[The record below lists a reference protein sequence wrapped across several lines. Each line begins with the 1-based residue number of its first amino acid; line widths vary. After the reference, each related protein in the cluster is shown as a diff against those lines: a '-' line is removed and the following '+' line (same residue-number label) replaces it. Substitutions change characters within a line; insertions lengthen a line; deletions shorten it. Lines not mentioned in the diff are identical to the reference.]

1 MKRWVWALKADLH
14 VHSHYSDGSDSVRE
28 VLQRAKAAGVKLISF
43 VDHDT
48 VAGWPEIRAIS
59 KEYDIQAVPGI
70 EISAYDFKR
79 KRKVH
84 ILGYAYNPDAL
95 HIKPLCG
102 KLLERRHHHSLWQI
116 EQIQAA
122 GYELDAGAVIA
133 SALPSKTVYKQHIMK
148 GLTDADYSSLEYQQ
162 LYKLLFKG
170 QGPASGD
177 IDYIDAF
184 EAVEAIKA
192 DGGLAVVAH
201 PGQLDSYDL
210 IPELVEAGLGGIER
224 NHMDHSAEDHLKVE
238 ELAEKYNLV
247 MTGGTDYH
255 GRFGSFIEVG
265 DIAGPIAVNSFKS
278 L

>member
-1 MKRWVWALKADLH
+1 MLALKADLH
-14 VHSHYSDGSDSVRE
+14 VHSHYSDGSDSVE
-28 VLQRAKAAGVKLISF
+28 AVLERAKTAGVEAISF

-48 VAGWPEIRAIS
+48 VAGWPEIQALSTAHGI
-59 KEYDIQAVPGI
+59 KAVPGI

-84 ILGYAYNPDAL
+84 ILGYEYNPDAS
-95 HIKPLCG
+95 HIKPLCD

-116 EQIQAA
+116 EQIKAA
-122 GYELDAGAVIA
+122 GYELDAEAVIA
-133 SALPSKTVYKQHIMK
+133 SALPSRTVYKQHIMK
-148 GLTDADYSSLEYQQ
+148 ELTDADYSSQEYQQ
-162 LYKLLFKG
+162 IYKRLFKG

-184 EAVEAIKA
+184 DAVKAIKA
-192 DGGLAVVAH
+192 DGGLAVIAH

-210 IPELVEAGLGGIER
+210 IPELVEAGLDGIER
-224 NHMDHSAEDHLKVE
+224 NHMDHSTEDHQRVE
-238 ELAEKYNLV
+238 KLADEYKLV

-255 GRFGSFIEVG
+255 GAFGTSVEIGNISSPV
-265 DIAGPIAVNSFKS
+265 AVNNFKS

>member
-1 MKRWVWALKADLH
+1 MKKWVSALKADLH
-14 VHSHYSDGSDSVRE
+14 VHSHYSDGSDSVE
-28 VLQRAKAAGVKLISF
+28 DVLRRARASGVEAISF

-48 VAGWPEIRAIS
+48 VAGWPEI
-59 KEYDIQAVPGI
+59 KELAAEFGIQAIPGI

-79 KRKVH
+79 NRKVH
-84 ILGYAYNPDAL
+84 ILGYQYNPEAIN
-95 HIKPLCG
+95 IKPLCNM
-102 KLLERRHHHSLWQI
+102 LLKKRHRHSLLQI

-122 GYELDAGAVIA
+122 GFGLDAEAVIA
-133 SALPSKTVYKQHIMK
+133 SALPSRTVYKQHIMK
-148 GLTDADYSSLEYQQ
+148 GLTDADYSSQEYRQ
-162 LYKLLFKG
+162 LYKSLFKG

-184 EAVEAIKA
+184 EAVKAIKA

-210 IPELVEAGLGGIER
+210 IPELIRAGLGGIER
-224 NHMDHSAEDHLKVE
+224 NHLDHSIEDHLKVE
-238 ELAEKYNLV
+238 MLAEAYSLV

-255 GRFGSFIEVG
+255 GAFGVPIEVG
-265 DIAGPIAVNSFKS
+265 SIISPVAVNSFKS